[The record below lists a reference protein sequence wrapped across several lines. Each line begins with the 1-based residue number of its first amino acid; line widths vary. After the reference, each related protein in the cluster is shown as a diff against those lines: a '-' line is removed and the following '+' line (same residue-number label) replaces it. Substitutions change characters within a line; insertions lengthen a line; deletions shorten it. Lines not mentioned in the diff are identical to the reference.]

1 MTADLDE
8 KSRNEMIVYRL
19 EKCDEALKEADYL
32 IAGGFYSTAVNR
44 LYYACYYAIAALLL
58 KNYITAQTHAG
69 VKSMLSLHF
78 VRTGK
83 LNVNIAKDFFR
94 LFDLRHNNDY
104 DDFSFCDKE
113 TALDLRPRSAIVIKT
128 IKALIKE

>member
-1 MTADLDE
+1 MTVDLDE
-8 KSRNEMIVYRL
+8 KSRNDMVVYRL
-19 EKCDEALKEADYL
+19 EKCDEALREADYL
-32 IAGGFYSTAVNR
+32 IAGGFYSTAVSR

-58 KNYITAQTHAG
+58 KNHITAQSHAG

-83 LNVNIAKDFFR
+83 LKANVAKDFFR

-113 TALDLRPRSAIVIKT
+113 TALDLRPRSAIVIET
-128 IKALIKE
+128 IKELINL